1 MANKLNPILV
11 NVMLA
16 LTCSLLLLWAH
27 SAYPSLIGALVD
39 KVGNILSY
47 PEHPAQEIRN
57 VVHSAHNWMIERR
70 SLQERNTELEV
81 ENLALRT
88 SLQRL
93 GVPAPAATQTL
104 IGARV
109 TLRYPDAWW
118 KEVRVDRGTKDGIN
132 LGAPALAEGFLIG
145 RVVRVGA
152 DYAWIELVTSTSFLL
167 AAVVNETWDLGVVNG
182 DDSGG
187 VWLLYMPPEKI
198 FQEGLLVSTALVG
211 DYLPPG
217 IPIGRILGAGDPRD
231 GFTPQRIASGAALT
245 QLYNVQILSSGG
257 ASRTSGTKGATPA
270 GRLEG

>member
-1 MANKLNPILV
+1 MASKLNPILV

-16 LTCSLLLLWAH
+16 LICSLLLLWAH
-27 SAYPSLIGALVD
+27 SAYPPRVAALVD
-39 KVGNILSY
+39 KVGNALSY
-47 PEHPAQEIRN
+47 PERPAQEIRN
-57 VVHSAHNWMIERR
+57 VVRSAHNWMIERK

-93 GVPAPAATQTL
+93 GVPPPAATQTL

-118 KEVRVDRGTKDGIN
+118 KEVRVDRGTEDGVN
-132 LGAPALAEGFLIG
+132 LGAAVLSDGFLIG
-145 RVVRVGA
+145 RVVRVGT
-152 DYAWIELVTSTSFLL
+152 DYAWVEMVTSASFLL
-167 AAVVNETWDLGVVNG
+167 AAVVDETWDLGVING
-182 DDSGG
+182 DEAGG
-187 VWLLYMPPEKI
+187 VWLFYMPPEKT

-217 IPIGRILGAGDPRD
+217 IPIGRILGPGDQRD

-245 QLYNVQILSSGG
+245 QLYNVQILASGG
-257 ASRTSGTKGATPA
+257 INGANGAAPA
-270 GRLEG
+270 GRPGG